1 MTITSIKITTMK
13 DTYEE
18 KCYSL
23 LETVDRLEELIN
35 CDNVVALEVMDTTT
49 GEILYYLYLCP
60 TEKIYVSETLV
71 VGIAKEILD

>member
-13 DTYEE
+13 DIYEE

-23 LETVDRLEELIN
+23 LETVDRLEELVN

-49 GEILYYLYLCP
+49 GEILYYLYLYP